1 NHRALPF
8 QSPILSAE
16 SNERFLLTILQSEYS
31 NAFSLSTRQLH
42 AGEQFDVFVDN
53 ADVLKN
59 SDHIMLHIE
68 AESESTSRRGLLE
81 LNIQVLKDAPSQIF
95 DSEEYSFEM
104 PIKMKNAI
112 VGTLKLINGAT
123 VDGMHFT
130 LYGSASKYF
139 SLNPKRYN
147 TIELLSSECP
157 SDCPKILQ
165 RFVLM
170 VRAQPKNEPSRSYD
184 VPISI
189 SLTDGSGVAP
199 KFTSVVI
206 PLNLHEQST
215 MENLVIMETTN
226 PDSDKLTFS
235 LGSHDSIFDIDAES
249 GILSVIDA
257 QHLTVE
263 NLGERFNVT
272 VAVSNGANEVD
283 TAVVMVS
290 LEPRTDLESSAP
302 KFTQE
307 VYAFAASPGSSFVG
321 RISAGGADR
330 DVTYRISEGSA
341 SLFQLNATDGRIFYR
356 GPMEKNAR
364 NYTLKVIA
372 LDSSSPPQI
381 DVASVQILI
390 AGLGSSPAKFVH
402 TSPVTVIVNKDVNA
416 GALLHRFK
424 ANDDDPNAKIFFAMQ
439 SLSVFDENGNEV
451 ADPSEYFEYF
461 RFSNEGTKDGALYLA
476 RSFKNTTLM
485 AVHAQLTVADDSH
498 RAEPEDRANIVI
510 RLMLPEE
517 RVSDSKLLKFERVP
531 KVVIVP
537 EDIPVGSYVYT
548 VNVKPILSHFS
559 TTRRV
564 TYSLSE
570 GHRMFTVNPTTGV
583 ISTVTSLCSTGDSNV
598 TVIAN
603 QVDSQ
608 TSAGIS
614 FLVRATPSPRR
625 NMLRLAADSFVF
637 NVTENSSVGT
647 VITTAIGPADQSN
660 ITYRIFGTDSAF
672 FRIDNQS
679 AIYTALDVDRETR
692 ARLSAFVY
700 ALHSNDQI
708 SIIPITVNVLDEND
722 VEPQFPNRSYA
733 ATVMENSPIN
743 TFIVKAQA
751 MDADDSELD
760 YSLMMNTDSAGLSSL
775 LAVDGHG
782 TIRNVEPLL
791 GLEGNY
797 QFAIIARDGKHSGA
811 SATIFLTILPT
822 SKCQPMFAESSPTVF
837 EIKEN
842 EEPPKFL
849 AQFIGEVPSDEC
861 ELTYAIWDGNAY
873 VNETEFFTM
882 KTDSGELLSRK
893 AFDYEQ
899 KNRHSLVVAAQSG
912 ELFAQLDVEIRV
924 VDVSDNRIELIDR
937 IIRFNVVEDEQRG
950 TIVGKVRANDRDVND
965 TIYYHLS
972 NGDGKFD
979 IGLMDGVLSLK
990 DQLDRERNDSYELK
1004 VIVTNSKEAPTNDD
1018 ITEDTATA
1026 TVYITVLD
1034 VNDNGPIFDK
1044 ELYIKAVSRTS
1055 LAGTKL
1061 LSVRASDPDLTNG
1074 VTPNGDVVVYRIDDT
1089 VYRYLDR
1096 TRQANGFVTINERT
1110 GEVSL
1115 GQAPKEFAGGVF
1127 ESRIASS
1134 DISNSD
1140 IHIATSKLK
1149 LWIYD
1154 EMNVV
1159 ELEIDGNAKDLQTS
1173 QVESLMNLLSELCEC
1188 EVLLLGVGYGSSDG
1202 RILRQSVRAHFI
1214 FVNRTDD
1221 SIMPSERAIS
1231 IVDRKAVDPKAQV
1244 PKLSAVQQAENT
1256 SRPLAETATRTNEA
1270 ALLLCVFAFLLISV
1284 LIIFGL
1290 ILCYHRSR
1298 FLRAKKMYEDEKIA
1312 AGCLN
1317 KSNRYKQPPPYVSPP
1332 VYNLK

>member
-1 NHRALPF
+1 
-8 QSPILSAE
+8 
-16 SNERFLLTILQSEYS
+16 
-31 NAFSLSTRQLH
+31 
-42 AGEQFDVFVDN
+42 
-53 ADVLKN
+53 
-59 SDHIMLHIE
+59 
-68 AESESTSRRGLLE
+68 
-81 LNIQVLKDAPSQIF
+81 
-95 DSEEYSFEM
+95 M
-104 PIKMKNAI
+104 PTKFKNAI

-130 LYGSASKYF
+130 LYGSTSKYF

-157 SDCPKILQ
+157 SECSKILR

-189 SLTDGSGVAP
+189 SLVDGSGIAP
-199 KFTSVVI
+199 KFTRAVI

-215 MENLVIMETTN
+215 MENLLIMETTN

-321 RISAGGADR
+321 RISAGGADK

-390 AGLGSSPAKFVH
+390 AGLGSSPAKFVD

-424 ANDDDPNAKIFFAMQ
+424 ANDDDPNAKIVFAMQ
-439 SLSVFDENGNEV
+439 SVSVFDENGNEV

-461 RFSNEGTKDGALYLA
+461 RFNNEGTKDGALYLA

-485 AVHAQLTVADDSH
+485 AVHAQLTVADNSH
-498 RAEPEDRANIVI
+498 HAEPEDRASIVI

-537 EDIPVGSYVYT
+537 EDIPIGSYVYT

-583 ISTVTSLCSTGDSNV
+583 ISTVTSLRSTGDSNV

-614 FLVRATPSPRR
+614 LLVRATPSPSR

-647 VITTAIGPADQSN
+647 VITKAIGPADQSN

-700 ALHSNDQI
+700 AFHSNDQI

-722 VEPQFPNRSYA
+722 VEPQFPNKSYA

-775 LAVDGHG
+775 LAVDSHG

-797 QFAIIARDGKHSGA
+797 QFAVIARDGKHSGA

-822 SKCQPMFAESSPTVF
+822 SKCQPMFAESTPTVF
-837 EIKEN
+837 EVREN
-842 EEPPKFL
+842 EEPPKLL

-861 ELTYAIWDGNAY
+861 ELTYAIWDGSAY
-873 VNETEFFTM
+873 VNETELFTM
-882 KTDSGELLSRK
+882 KTDSGELFSRK

-924 VDVSDNRIELIDR
+924 VDVNDNHIELLDR
-937 IIRFNVVEDEQRG
+937 ISRFNVVEDEQRG
-950 TIVGKVRANDRDVND
+950 TIIGKVRANDRDVSD
-965 TIYYHLS
+965 TIYYHLN

-1004 VIVTNSKEAPTNDD
+1004 VTVTNSKEAPTGDD
-1018 ITEDTATA
+1018 VTEDTATA

-1044 ELYIKAVSRTS
+1044 ELYIKAVPRTS

-1074 VTPNGDVVVYRIDDT
+1074 VSPSGDVVVYRIDDT

-1134 DISNSD
+1134 DISNTD
-1140 IHIATSKLK
+1140 VHIATSKLK

-1159 ELEIDGNAKDLQTS
+1159 ELEIDGNAKDLQTT

-1188 EVLLLGVGYGSSDG
+1188 EVLLLGVDYGSSDG
-1202 RILRQSVRAHFI
+1202 RILRQSVRGHFI

-1244 PKLSAVQQAENT
+1244 PKLSAVQQAKNT
-1256 SRPLAETATRTNEA
+1256 SRPLADTATRTSEA

-1298 FLRAKKMYEDEKIA
+1298 FLREKKMYEDEKIA
-1312 AGCLN
+1312 AGSLN
-1317 KSNRYKQPPPYVSPP
+1317 KNNRYKQPPPYVSPP
-1332 VYNLK
+1332 VYNLKEKYPNGEIGSAYGIQEVSMAVEEEAPQKRVWYSAHSAAS